1 MIVNKDLEKEVAL
14 AEDLQAKLDNIEGKK
29 SKRPRKAPVSQEVV
43 SPSDADKKANVGEM
57 EQIQQKL
64 VDLEKTT
71 VVAYPD
77 ATLHKNISLVKSGVR
92 IAAGLAIA
100 GAGWLEMNPYMQAG
114 GILLVVAE
122 ILGIAEE
129 LV

>member
-1 MIVNKDLEKEVAL
+1 MSTHGEAV
-14 AEDLQAKLDNIEGKK
+14 EDIKHAKHVLD
-29 SKRPRKAPVSQEVV
+29 AAQE
-43 SPSDADKKANVGEM
+43 PS
-57 EQIQQKL
+57 
-64 VDLEKTT
+64 T
-71 VVAYPD
+71 VVKHPD
-77 ATLHKNISLVKSGVR
+77 PKKHLYISLVKSGVR

-122 ILGIAEE
+122 LLGIAEE